1 MGINI
6 RNSRE
11 YIENFLK
18 IRTKDMRVV
27 PLRFNFAQEVF
38 YEAVK
43 AQYKAGKPIRMIV
56 LKARQHGISTV
67 TEAMIFHRTA
77 TKENVS
83 SQIVA
88 HREDSTA
95 NLFRMFKLFYEN
107 LPTPLQ
113 PMKTA
118 SNAQELVFDNPEKD
132 PVKKALR
139 PGLNSRVR
147 CNTAGGDGIGRS
159 DTLQNVHAS
168 EFAFWRGNIMETWT
182 GLIQAVP
189 ALPGTMVVIEST
201 PNGFNAFKDIWDDAV
216 AGRNDFYPLF
226 LPWYINPEY
235 AMPVPEGTTFTPE
248 ELEMRERYSLA
259 DEQLQWR
266 RWCIRNNCA
275 GDERKFREEY
285 PSNPDEAFLLSGEG
299 WFVNELVMKLKEQ
312 APKPRR
318 TGEFEYDYDGLNLT
332 NIRWVD
338 NPAGCIRI
346 YEEPQK
352 KRPYVLGGDTAGEG
366 SDWFGAFVVDNI
378 TKMQMAVLHKQYDEA
393 AYARQVYC
401 LGWFYNWA
409 LVGVEINFS
418 TFPTMELARLRYP
431 KMYVRER
438 TDTYTGKLKES
449 YGFRTDGVTRPVILA
464 GLREMLRQHP
474 EVFVD
479 EALLG
484 EMLTFVKDEN
494 GRPAALSGKFDDLVM
509 SAAITYGICGQQS
522 ALEHPEGFSMEGW
535 RQDMIEDY
543 ERADEAE
550 RAYLRQA
557 WGKKE
562 DA

>member
-18 IRTKDMRVV
+18 IRTKAMEVV
-27 PLRFNFAQEVF
+27 PLRFNFAQEAF

-43 AQYKAGKPIRMIV
+43 AQYLEGKPIRVIV

-107 LPTPLQ
+107 LPEPLR
-113 PMKTA
+113 PMNTA

-132 PVKKALR
+132 PAKKALR

-147 CNTAGGDGIGRS
+147 CNTAGGGGIGRS

-168 EFAFWRGNIMETWT
+168 EFAFWRGDIMETWT

-189 ALPGTMVVIEST
+189 ALPGTMVIIEST
-201 PNGFNAFKDIWDDAV
+201 PNGFNAFKDIWDEAV

-226 LPWYINPEY
+226 LPWFINPEY
-235 AMPVPEGTTFTPE
+235 AMPLPEGTTFTAE
-248 ELEMRERYSLA
+248 ELELQERYALSA
-259 DEQLQWR
+259 EQLQWR
-266 RWCIRNNCA
+266 RWCIRNNCG

-285 PSNPDEAFLLSGEG
+285 PGNADEAFLLSGEG
-299 WFVNELVMKLKEQ
+299 FFNNEFVMRLKER
-312 APKPRR
+312 APRPLRV
-318 TGEFEYDYDGLNLT
+318 GEFEYDYDGLNIT
-332 NIRWVD
+332 NIRWAF

-346 YEEPQK
+346 YSEPRK
-352 KRPYVLGGDTAGEG
+352 RRPYVLGGDTAGEG
-366 SDWFGAFVVDNI
+366 SDWFGGLVVDNT
-378 TKMQMAVLHKQYDEA
+378 TKMQAAVLQKQYDEA

-409 LVGVEINFS
+409 LVGLETNFS

-431 KMYVRER
+431 KMFVRER
-438 TDTYTGKLKES
+438 KDTFTGKLTES
-449 YGFRTDGVTRPVILA
+449 FGFRTDSVTRPAILA
-464 GLREMLRQHP
+464 GLREMLIQHP

-484 EMLTFVKDEN
+484 EMLTFVKDES
-494 GRPAALSGKFDDLVM
+494 GRPAALTGKHDDLVM
-509 SAAITYGICGQQS
+509 TAAITYGICGQQQS
-522 ALEHPEGFSMEGW
+522 MESLEGFSMANW
-535 RQDMIEDY
+535 TKDMIEDY

-550 RAYLRQA
+550 RAYLRRA

-562 DA
+562 DT